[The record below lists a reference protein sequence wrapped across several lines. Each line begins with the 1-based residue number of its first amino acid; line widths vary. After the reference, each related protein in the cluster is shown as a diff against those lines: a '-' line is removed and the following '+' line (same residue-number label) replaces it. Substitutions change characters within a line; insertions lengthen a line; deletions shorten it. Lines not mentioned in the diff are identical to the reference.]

1 MLDPLII
8 ARMNPER
15 RKIMSQ
21 QGNRAR
27 ELIRLSQEPPEYMP
41 IDLCDFKRFV
51 IIGDVSYDKPR
62 IVTGLFFDAG
72 HTGRYEL
79 LINGRTEGVPA
90 GWYNG
95 IHKLAERLPSPRAT
109 Y

>member
-1 MLDPLII
+1 MLSPEII
-8 ARMNPER
+8 ARMTPER
-15 RKIMSQ
+15 RKLLSV

-27 ELIRLSQEPPEYMP
+27 EIIRLSQEPSEFMP
-41 IDLCDFKRFV
+41 FDPCAFKRFA
-51 IIGDVSYDKPR
+51 IIADLSYDKPR

-95 IHKLAERLPSPRAT
+95 IHKLAERLPSPRAM